1 MLEKRLPGGG
11 DQLWGSMSFSL
22 CFLGLSSCFCVS
34 HSHFVFSSALCS
46 RVLPHHCYFSTN
58 AQCHSCPVSSLIIA
72 SLPNLE
78 KILICPHPRTHH
90 RGASKL
96 LCWCDAASDPVPGT
110 GSELSCQLHPLCL
123 KPMEVHPGVPGSL
136 ASAGAQR
143 PR

>member
-11 DQLWGSMSFSL
+11 DQLWGFISFSL
-22 CFLGLSSCFCVS
+22 CFCVF
-34 HSHFVFSSALCS
+34 HSHFLFSSALCS
-46 RVLPHHCYFSTN
+46 RVLPHHRYFSTK
-58 AQCHSCPVSSLIIA
+58 AQCHSCPVSSLVIA

-78 KILICPHPRTHH
+78 KILICPHPRTHR

-96 LCWCDAASDPVPGT
+96 LCWCDAASDPVPGR

-123 KPMEVHPGVPGSL
+123 KPVEVHPGVPGSL